1 MVVWVDRCAAPTW
14 SHPGFYKIM
23 ILPMQTAQM
32 MRQATHCFEPQRK
45 AFGRQYVMPLYLV
58 YFSCACHP
66 SDFTK
71 HTPPFG
77 ECDFPKPG
85 YTSCFVHRGSRLS
98 IFRIDHFIRSIVIT
112 WSTTQFQ
119 ESVAAPTHVVI
130 SAIFTCPMVLG
141 DDHSSIHQEPLGHS
155 KTL

>member
-1 MVVWVDRCAAPTW
+1 
-14 SHPGFYKIM
+14 
-23 ILPMQTAQM
+23 MQFDYTIENAQM

-45 AFGRQYVMPLYLV
+45 AFGRQYVMPLYLI

-119 ESVAAPTHVVI
+119 EGVAAPTHVVI

>member
-1 MVVWVDRCAAPTW
+1 MQAEFRCKFPSFGQW
-14 SHPGFYKIM
+14 HFGIE
-23 ILPMQTAQM
+23 TAQM

-77 ECDFPKPG
+77 ECDFPKPW

-98 IFRIDHFIRSIVIT
+98 IFRINYFVRSIVIA
-112 WSTTQFQ
+112 WSATQLQ
-119 ESVAAPTHVVI
+119 ERVATPHYIVL
-130 SAIFTCPMVLG
+130 SAILTCPMVLG
-141 DDHSSIHQEPLGHS
+141 DDHPSIHQEPFGHS